1 MNMEVSNIT
10 EKLEE
15 LASAAER
22 ESMCESTIRLRAA
35 QLRGYIE
42 GLRDAMKVLSHES
55 TDS

>member
-1 MNMEVSNIT
+1 MSDSIV

-22 ESMCESTIRLRAA
+22 ERLCASTTGFRAA

-42 GLRDAMKVLSHES
+42 GLRDAMKLMEVEGE
-55 TDS
+55 

>member
-1 MNMEVSNIT
+1 MKSDAIV

-22 ESMCESTIRLRAA
+22 ESMCSNTTGYRAA

-42 GLRDAMKVLSHES
+42 GLRDAMGLVSDEKA
-55 TDS
+55 DS

>member
-15 LASAAER
+15 LAGAAER
-22 ESMCESTIRLRAA
+22 ESMCIHTSGFRAA

-42 GLRDAMKVLSHES
+42 GLRDAMKVFNGGEE
-55 TDS
+55 

>member
-1 MNMEVSNIT
+1 MKPEAII

-22 ESMCESTIRLRAA
+22 ESMCIHTSGFRAA

-42 GLRDAMKVLSHES
+42 GLRDAMKVFGETKNS
-55 TDS
+55 